1 LEHGYSDGKIR
12 QFKIFQYLVLTG
24 DSSGR
29 NRPFMSENERIAKQM
44 LAVTKAAAQSPNPKY
59 RAAAL
64 RWKKLIERQLG
75 RDQKNE
81 GAEA

>member
-1 LEHGYSDGKIR
+1 
-12 QFKIFQYLVLTG
+12 
-24 DSSGR
+24 
-29 NRPFMSENERIAKQM
+29 MSENERIAKQM